1 MSEGITTICALFSKI
16 VSSEILNSDV
26 VWAAIIASALT
37 TGGVF
42 LTNRHSRKQQQEA
55 LKQDSLQHIAS
66 LAHDAEQRDKER
78 KMSLRREVYL
88 PAADAIYKSQS
99 LLMQLLNLD
108 MSEQEVAPL
117 LSTELTFINKALVV
131 GSDKT
136 IQAVHSVQHE
146 LSVTFMDLVFKR
158 LRLINR
164 KHLIASLAK
173 SEDDQ
178 QLEKLHAE
186 QAQEHFAFIELGIA
200 SLDRLFV
207 LIPPAF
213 FAVREDMEL
222 PLLDKEAFLK
232 TYNENNKKMKAEL
245 MARFQEL
252 KDELNI

>member
-1 MSEGITTICALFSKI
+1 MAEAEVASFLSK
-16 VSSEILNSDV
+16 SDV
-26 VWAAIIASALT
+26 MWVAFTALLT
-37 TGGVF
+37 FGSVY
-42 LTNRHSRKQQQEA
+42 LTNWHAGNQQRRA
-55 LKQDSLQHIAS
+55 LV
-66 LAHDAEQRDKER
+66 HDAEQRDKER

-117 LSTELTFINKALVV
+117 LSTELTVINKALVV

-136 IQAVHSVQHE
+136 IQAVHSVQYE

-164 KHLIASLAK
+164 KHLIASHEK
-173 SEDDQ
+173 SEDGQ
-178 QLEKLHAE
+178 QIKKLHAE
-186 QAQEHFAFIELGIA
+186 QAKEHLDFIELGIA

-213 FAVREDMEL
+213 FAVRDDMEL
-222 PLLDKEAFLK
+222 PLDKDAFLK
-232 TYNENNKKMKAEL
+232 THNEDNGKMKVAL
-245 MARFQEL
+245 MAQFQGL
-252 KDELNI
+252 RDELNI